1 MGVFFTAVHWNTS
14 QLCFFEFFVGVF
26 FTLEDI
32 TIVFFWV
39 FCCCFLHYI
48 YYYYQYAYKNLGCRQ
63 KGKDS
68 FLYYLSHKN
77 ISLNFD

>member
-32 TIVFFWV
+32 TIVFFLV

-48 YYYYQYAYKNLGCRQ
+48 T
-63 KGKDS
+63 
-68 FLYYLSHKN
+68 
-77 ISLNFD
+77 ISMLTRIQAADKKAKIVFYIIYHTKTLV